1 MSEPNR
7 ALVDVQH
14 VSKIY
19 RDHVEVR
26 ALRDVTLQLNAGEFA
41 AVVGPSGSGKST
53 LLHLMGALDRPDEG
67 KIRIANVDLAATPSD
82 QLAEFRLQHIGFVF
96 QAFNLLP
103 VLSVEENLEFVAA
116 LQGKTK
122 PRRRERA
129 AELLRAVGLQDIGD
143 KRPNELSGG
152 QQQRVAVLRAIMT
165 EPAIVL
171 ADEPTANLDSVNASL
186 LLDMMERMN
195 REKGITFLFSTH
207 DPQVMDRARRLVR
220 LKDGAVVAD
229 EVLRQTSGPVSV

>member
-1 MSEPNR
+1 MSEPVG
-7 ALVDVQH
+7 ALVEIQH
-14 VSKIY
+14 VSKTY
-19 RDHVEVR
+19 RNHVDVH
-26 ALRDVTLQLNAGEFA
+26 ALRDVSLTLEKGAFA

-53 LLHLMGALDRPDEG
+53 LLHLLGGLDRPDEG
-67 KIRIANVDLAATPSD
+67 SIHIAGVDLCTTPAD
-82 QLAEFRLQHIGFVF
+82 QLADFRLHRIGFVF

-122 PRRRERA
+122 PQRAQRA
-129 AELLRAVGLQDIGD
+129 AELLRAVGLEEIRD

-171 ADEPTANLDSVNASL
+171 ADEPTANLDSANAAI

-207 DPQVMDRARRLVR
+207 DPQVMERARRLIR
-220 LKDGAVVAD
+220 LHDGAVIAD
-229 EVLRQTSGPVSV
+229 EMQSRVGVS

>member
-1 MSEPNR
+1 MSESTD
-7 ALVDVQH
+7 ALVEFQH
-14 VSKIY
+14 VSKTY
-19 RDHVEVR
+19 HDHVEVR
-26 ALRDVTLQLNAGEFA
+26 ALRDVTLQLESGAFA

-53 LLHLMGALDRPDEG
+53 LLHLLGGLDRPDEG
-67 KIRIANVDLAATPSD
+67 AICIAGVDLRTTPSD
-82 QLAEFRLQHIGFVF
+82 ELAEFRLHHIGFVF

-116 LQGKTK
+116 LQGKSK
-122 PRRRERA
+122 AQRQQRA
-129 AELLRAVGLQDIGD
+129 AELLRAVGLEDIGN

-171 ADEPTANLDSVNASL
+171 ADEPTANLDSVNGSI

-195 REKGITFLFSTH
+195 RDKGITFLFSTH
-207 DPQVMDRARRLVR
+207 DPQVMERARRLIR
-220 LKDGAVVAD
+220 LKDGAVIAD
-229 EVLRQTSGPVSV
+229 EIVQRTSGPSSA